1 MGGVVAS
8 LALGSFAM
16 SLVGAIGAGLTLGA
30 RRGGV
35 LLSLLTLPLAVP
47 ILIFGARRHAARHQR
62 R

>member
-1 MGGVVAS
+1 
-8 LALGSFAM
+8 M

-47 ILIFGARRHAARHQR
+47 ILIFGARRHAARDQR